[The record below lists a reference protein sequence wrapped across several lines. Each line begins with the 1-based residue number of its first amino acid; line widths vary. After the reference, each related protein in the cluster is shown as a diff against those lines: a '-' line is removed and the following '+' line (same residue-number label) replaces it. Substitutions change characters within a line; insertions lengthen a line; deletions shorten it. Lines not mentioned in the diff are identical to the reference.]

1 MPTQSWTT
9 LPILEKFIPH
19 SGSVSTAFSPKAWMK
34 IYRPGGHI
42 PQPLSRSRLLSP
54 CLQGFLILV
63 LLFSLTSCGVGSG
76 DSASGGMSTVAVTVS
91 IPTEPTATIRP
102 LHPLLELYAYLKDLV
117 IPSAWAQA
125 TQAPLFVRSLTI
137 SALAGGTIL
146 GSVTG
151 NVSSGQT
158 ATLTIE
164 VPAGLGRVFTA
175 KAFNGLNG
183 TGTLRFQGS
192 SAPTDL
198 IEGTALSITLTMAR
212 ASSTNALSGLR
223 AYVVNE
229 FGGTVS
235 VIDTATN
242 TVGATVTVGTDP
254 FFVAI
259 TPDGT
264 KAYVTN
270 DLSVSVI
277 DTSNNTVIATI
288 TNSVDDPVS
297 IAFTADGA
305 FAFVANAG
313 NNTVLIIDTTTNVV
327 INTVTVGASPYGVA
341 VLSLS
346 SNLARVYVSDHGSD
360 TVSVINPSTQT
371 VVAVINVG
379 QLPAGV
385 AVLPNGNRVYVANT
399 GSGTVSVIDP
409 ATNTVKA
416 TISVGTI
423 PTGLTISPDS
433 NTLYVRNA
441 STVSV
446 IDTNTNTVTAT
457 VTVALAGS
465 SGFADGAVS
474 PDGTRLY
481 VTNPDA
487 NTVSVL
493 NTSTNTVVATVNVG
507 SGPYGVAVIP

>member
-1 MPTQSWTT
+1 MSTQGWTT
-9 LPILEKFIPH
+9 LPVFEKFIPH
-19 SGSVSTAFSPKAWMK
+19 SDFVSTPFSPTALVKT
-34 IYRPGGHI
+34 YRQEGHI
-42 PQPLSRSRLLSP
+42 PQLPSRSRFFSP

-76 DSASGGMSTVAVTVS
+76 DNASSGMSTVAVTVS
-91 IPTEPTATIRP
+91 IPTGSTAAISP
-102 LHPLLELYAYLKDLV
+102 PHPLLELYAALKDLV

-125 TQAPLFVRSLTI
+125 TSAPSFVKSLTI
-137 SALAGGTIL
+137 SASADGSTLASTT
-146 GSVTG
+146 V

-158 ATLTIE
+158 ATVTLEIS
-164 VPAGLGRVFTA
+164 AGSGRVITA
-175 KAFNGLNG
+175 KAFDGISG
-183 TGTLRFQGS
+183 TGTLRFQAS

-198 IEGTALSITLTMAR
+198 TQGTALSITLTMEK

-235 VIDTATN
+235 VVDTTTN
-242 TVGATVTVGTDP
+242 TVVATVTVGTDP

-270 DLSVSVI
+270 DQSVSVI
-277 DTSNNTVIATI
+277 DTSNNTVVATI
-288 TNSVDDPVS
+288 TSSVDDAVG
-297 IAFTADGA
+297 IAITPDGTK
-305 FAFVANAG
+305 AFVANAG
-313 NNTVLIIDTTTNVV
+313 NKKVLIIGTTTNTVD
-327 INTVTVGASPYGVA
+327 NTVPVGDSPYGVA
-341 VLSLS
+341 ISPDG
-346 SNLARVYVSDHGSD
+346 ARAYVTDHGSD
-360 TVSVINPSTQT
+360 TVTVIDTSTLT
-371 VVAVINVG
+371 VVVVISVG

-385 AVLPNGNRVYVANT
+385 VVLPNGNRVYVANT

-409 ATNTVKA
+409 SSNTVTT
-416 TISVGTI
+416 TISVGTQ
-423 PTGLTISPDS
+423 PTGLTVSPDS
-433 NTLYVRNA
+433 TKLFVRNA

-457 VTVALAGS
+457 VTVGLAGT
-465 SGFADGAVS
+465 SGFSDVALT

-487 NTVSVL
+487 NTVPVL

-507 SGPYGVAVIP
+507 NGPYGVAIIP